1 MINPESLKMA
11 RAQWHWRGQ
20 ERPPFANKPDK
31 GQVSVW
37 DFPRPPELIRD
48 TREIEISA
56 SFAAADAES
65 AMRCIIRA
73 FAVSEAREHLDS
85 AWVDHRDEAIASA
98 TRGLDVMS
106 GSKGWQTMSLK
117 IQVPRAARSLVLFF
131 GVRTPDKTL
140 PKSAHYIDDV
150 QVSLIEPQ
158 PLT

>member
-1 MINPESLKMA
+1 MAENGVSAKEGKFMLRLEASPRGSPRFVYQVLDLRSLPSSAGGEM
-11 RAQWHWRGQ
+11 
-20 ERPPFANKPDK
+20 
-31 GQVSVW
+31 
-37 DFPRPPELIRD
+37 
-48 TREIEISA
+48 REIEVSA

-73 FAVSEAREHLDS
+73 FAVSEARENLDS